1 MPMKI
6 GINGTG
12 LITRAIVKLAAFNE
26 EFREIDIVQINGRSM
41 DIDTLKDRLLFSTA
55 HGHSKLEVEVDKD
68 ENIIIVNGKKIK
80 YSQQTNP
87 EEIEWLPEIELMI
100 EATGSFR
107 DTRSNSGNPYRHF
120 KSPNNNLRC
129 IIISAPGKGD
139 IKDFMYI
146 GSPNLNDDIEAL
158 INSGQPFVIGGASCT
173 TTAAVPI
180 IDTLD
185 ENFGIESCFLT
196 TIHAV
201 TRSQEI
207 LDGSGGWSGL
217 DTQLHTTGATSS
229 TNKVLKKKI
238 PMNGIAYRTADKSGS
253 FIQIDAQLKRN
264 VELLEIN
271 QAFKDSKYAKFISY
285 PTVNC
290 PSTSYI
296 LGDTGMVLL
305 IPEEFVIIN
314 GNRVII
320 KGLYD
325 NEEGY
330 ASHFMRLVKQV
341 SSLLK

>member
-1 MPMKI
+1 MKI

-12 LITRAIVKLAAFNE
+12 LITRAIVKLTAFHE
-26 EFREIDIVQINGRSM
+26 EFNDIEIVQINGRSM
-41 DIDTLKDRLLFSTA
+41 DIDTLKDRLLYSTA
-55 HGHSKLEVEVDKD
+55 HGHSHLDVEVSKEDSTF
-68 ENIIIVNGKKIK
+68 IVNGKKIK
-80 YSQQTNP
+80 YSQQSNP
-87 EEIEWLPEIELMI
+87 EDIEWLPEIEIMI

-107 DTRSNSGNPYRHF
+107 DTRSSSGNPYRHF
-120 KSPNNNLRC
+120 KSPNNKLRC
-129 IIISAPGKGD
+129 IIVSAPGKGD

-146 GSPNLNDDIEAL
+146 GSPNLEEDIKNL
-158 INSGQPFVIGGASCT
+158 LNLGQPFVIGGASCT

-185 ENFGIESCFLT
+185 DSFGIESCFLT

-238 PMNGIAYRTADKSGS
+238 PMNGIAYRTSDKSGS
-253 FIQIDAQLKRN
+253 FIQIDAILKKN
-264 VELLEIN
+264 VELPEII
-271 QAFKDSKYAKFISY
+271 QAFKNNKYAPFISY
-285 PTVNC
+285 PKVKC

-296 LGDTGMVLL
+296 LGDNGMVLL

-330 ASHFMRLVKQV
+330 ASHFLRLVKQV
-341 SSLLK
+341 GTLME